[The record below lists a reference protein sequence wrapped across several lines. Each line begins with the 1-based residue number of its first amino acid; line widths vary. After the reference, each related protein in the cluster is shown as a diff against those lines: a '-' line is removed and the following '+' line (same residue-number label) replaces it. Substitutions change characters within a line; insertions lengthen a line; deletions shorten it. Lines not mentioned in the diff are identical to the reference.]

1 VKQATAK
8 VISIGL
14 EIEEDPLVPEGS
26 YTAVMVNWK
35 KTYSGYFKKHLLIM
49 RFRIVDEGQCHG
61 AVIPGYFNVLPSS
74 KGQVKAARKSYFF
87 RDYQACFGKVER
99 NDRLAMTHFKN
110 RLLKVQVMTVS
121 KDADQMTLAEVN
133 HYSRVKHILGLVE

>member
-1 VKQATAK
+1 MKQAAAK

-26 YTAVMVNWK
+26 YKAVMVNWE

-49 RFRIVDEGQCHG
+49 RFRIVDEGQWHG
-61 AVIPGYFNVLPSS
+61 AVIPGYFKVLPT
-74 KGQVKAARKSYFF
+74 KNGQVKAAPKSYFF
-87 RDYQACFGKVER
+87 RDYQACFGKVRR
-99 NDRLAMTHFKN
+99 NDRLAMSHFKN
-110 RLLKVQVMTVS
+110 RLLKVQVVTIS
-121 KDADQMTLAEVN
+121 RDADQMTLAEVN